1 VCSSWLRRHADKLD
15 CIIASLLPALIDNS
29 CVERLADLLARMKTF
44 EQRKYLNAILAF
56 LVKQYFSAEVL
67 NNEDSPVSP
76 SKTVSAAAS
85 LIHLLTK
92 DNDVLKEHLV
102 SSLTRSSIP
111 MLDDSLSA
119 RRSIMAALGKDEG

>member
-1 VCSSWLRRHADKLD
+1 
-15 CIIASLLPALIDNS
+15 
-29 CVERLADLLARMKTF
+29 MKTF

-92 DNDVLKEHLV
+92 DNDVLKEYLV